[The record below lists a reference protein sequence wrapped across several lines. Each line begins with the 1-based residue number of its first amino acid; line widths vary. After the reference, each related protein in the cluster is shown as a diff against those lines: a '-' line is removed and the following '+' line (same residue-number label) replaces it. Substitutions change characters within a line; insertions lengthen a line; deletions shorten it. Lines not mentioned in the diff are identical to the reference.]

1 MQQRPKKKVAYV
13 VLRGRIP
20 GIYVTWD
27 DCRAQVDGFEKNC
40 FKGYTDYES
49 AIRVWD
55 HWEQHGVNLIEKER
69 AKAKALRRKKR
80 NSPRIPKPTSKYN
93 SYARDLVR
101 RFSLTNGTGTH
112 YRKLQ

>member
-1 MQQRPKKKVAYV
+1 MQQRVKKKIAYV

-27 DCRAQVDGFEKNC
+27 DCRAQVDGFPQNC

-55 HWEQHGVNLIEKER
+55 HWEQRGVNLIEKER
-69 AKAKALRRKKR
+69 RKKKAAKKQR
-80 NSPRIPKPTSKYN
+80 FSPKKFKPTNQYN